1 MLALSVGAA
10 SALGRNFDNPA
21 SHDSA
26 QQFSAANPQRQ
37 DTPNDPGY
45 DSAEPDDEDG
55 VSTTNLYDEQF
66 GLFGF
71 PSQHTRSTAIY
82 ATGPNAGKPQV
93 VEGLEGDHLHVIKQ
107 AAP

>member
-1 MLALSVGAA
+1 MCRPNYIGRGMRHRGLGRGSWSRLHLIAATVVAVLALSIGAA

-21 SHDSA
+21 FHDSA
-26 QQFSAANPQRQ
+26 QQFSATNPQRQ

-66 GLFGF
+66 DL
-71 PSQHTRSTAIY
+71 
-82 ATGPNAGKPQV
+82 
-93 VEGLEGDHLHVIKQ
+93 
-107 AAP
+107 